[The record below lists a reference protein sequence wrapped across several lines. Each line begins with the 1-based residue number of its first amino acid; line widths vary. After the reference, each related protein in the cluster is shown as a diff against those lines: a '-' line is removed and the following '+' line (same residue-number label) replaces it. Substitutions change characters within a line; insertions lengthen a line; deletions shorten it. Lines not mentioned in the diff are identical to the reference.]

1 MQSRLSVR
9 SIGTLTSCASPVAAP
24 LRRPLAAASSH
35 KARKNA
41 ATPPFLGRNTLLS
54 PSPSSYKTTFS
65 PPFSSRLNVS
75 SGNQQPR
82 DNSTPPRKHPGDT
95 TFGEDSAA
103 FDLSKQTVKDWTLF
117 FTLLTVVLGALYAV
131 WIAPNGFG
139 IGAEFVSS
147 LESLFSSSEAT
158 IIGILFVFAIFHSGL
173 AYLRPYGEELIGARA
188 YRVIFALVSL
198 PLAMAAVVYFI
209 NHRYDGVPLWNLRGI
224 PGVHEAVWITS
235 FISFYFLYPSTFNIL
250 EVAAVDEPKLHLWE
264 TGIIRITRHPQAV
277 GQLLWCAAHSA
288 WIGSSFMIVTSLG
301 LMVHHAFGC
310 YHGDF
315 RLERKY
321 GDAFDELK
329 ARTSTVPFLAILEGR
344 QELPKDYYKEFLRA
358 PYLFLVPFCIG
369 AYLSHPLMQYGALK
383 LGW

>member
-1 MQSRLSVR
+1 MQTRTSARLAGALR
-9 SIGTLTSCASPVAAP
+9 SSAPSPAAA
-24 LRRPLAAASSH
+24 LRRSSPLTAFKTTTSLS
-35 KARKNA
+35 
-41 ATPPFLGRNTLLS
+41 FLGRNTLLS
-54 PSPSSYKTTFS
+54 SSA
-65 PPFSSRLNVS
+65 SSRTPIPTGNSPNRIYVS
-75 SGNQQPR
+75 SNDQPE
-82 DNSTPPRKHPGDT
+82 NNNTNGPTPTPVKLAGDT
-95 TFGEDSAA
+95 TFGEDAAA
-103 FDLSKQTVKDWTLF
+103 FDLSTQSVKDWTLF

-131 WIAPNGFG
+131 WIAPGLGVGGEF
-139 IGAEFVSS
+139 IGA
-147 LESLFSSSEAT
+147 LESILNSSEAT
-158 IIGILFVFAIFHSGL
+158 ILGILLVFAIAHSGL

-198 PLAMAAVVYFI
+198 PLAVAAVVYFI
-209 NHRYDGVPLWNLRGI
+209 NHRYDGVALWNLRGI

-301 LMVHHAFGC
+301 LMAHHAFGC

-315 RLERKY
+315 RLKRKY
-321 GDAFDELK
+321 GDAFEEMK

-344 QELPKDYYKEFLRA
+344 QELPKDYYKEYLRL